1 MTRNGSPIVTPG
13 DANASRPRS
22 CVLALVVAAFVF
34 HATRVP
40 ALDCATIPDEEARRC
55 CALSL
60 PETSMTQTLR
70 ITLADSRGTLREIAG
85 DLAWKRLDDGRAG
98 VRIDVTEP
106 AADAGKSALLVQRI
120 DEDDLRAG
128 ARAYV
133 YDPGQRRDRLISVD
147 VLSGELLGLGISYE
161 DFAVIFGARNDLDFK
176 RLPDE
181 ELDGRQVI
189 VIQATPRDADA
200 AFDAG
205 MEYSRIVA
213 RFDSERCVALDTRFY
228 EQGSE
233 PRKLL
238 RADPAEIREH
248 DGRWVPHRLTLEEA
262 GSDAR
267 TTIGVETLEF
277 DPELHDVLFNRSS
290 LKRGR

>member
-1 MTRNGSPIVTPG
+1 MTRNGSSNVTSRHA
-13 DANASRPRS
+13 DARRPASRTLAVAVAG
-22 CVLALVVAAFVF
+22 VLCHAADVA
-34 HATRVP
+34 
-40 ALDCATIPDEEARRC
+40 ALDCAAIPDDEARRC

-60 PETSMTQTLR
+60 PAQSMTQTLR
-70 ITLADSRGTLREIAG
+70 ITLADAQGTLREIAG
-85 DLAWKRLDDGRAG
+85 DLAWKRLEDGRAG
-98 VRIDVTEP
+98 VRIEVTEP
-106 AADAGKSALLVQRI
+106 ASDAGKTALLVQRI

-161 DFAVIFGARNDLDFK
+161 DFAVIFGARNDLEFK

-181 ELDGRQVI
+181 ELDGRQAI
-189 VIQATPRDADA
+189 VIEATPRDADA

-205 MEYSRIVA
+205 MVYSRIVA
-213 RFDSERCVALDTRFY
+213 RFDNERCVPLDTRFY

-248 DGRWVPHRLTLEEA
+248 AGRWVPHRLTLEETGA
-262 GSDAR
+262 DTR
-267 TTIGVETLEF
+267 TTIGVEAVAF

>member
-1 MTRNGSPIVTPG
+1 MTRNDSPIVTPG
-13 DANASRPRS
+13 HANASRPRS
-22 CVLALVVAAFVF
+22 CMLALVVAGFMF

-40 ALDCATIPDEEARRC
+40 ALDCAAIPDEEARRC

-60 PETSMTQTLR
+60 PEESMTQTLR
-70 ITLADSRGTLREIAG
+70 VTLADAQGTLREIAG
-85 DLAWKRLDDGRAG
+85 DLAWKRLEDGRAG

-106 AADAGKSALLVQRI
+106 AADAGKSALLIQRV
-120 DEDDLRAG
+120 DDDLRAG

-133 YDPGQRRDRLISVD
+133 YDPGQRRDRLVSVD

-189 VIQATPRDADA
+189 VLEATPRDADA

-228 EQGSE
+228 EHGSE

-248 DGRWVPHRLTLEEA
+248 DGRWIAHRLTLEET
-262 GSDAR
+262 GSDTR
-267 TTIGVETLEF
+267 TTIGVEELVF
-277 DPELHDVLFNRSS
+277 DPQLHDVLFNRSS

>member
-1 MTRNGSPIVTPG
+1 MTWNDSSNVTPG
-13 DANASRPRS
+13 RTDSLRPQTYM
-22 CVLALVVAAFVF
+22 LALVVASVTF
-34 HATRVP
+34 HPARVA
-40 ALDCATIPDEEARRC
+40 ALDCAAIPDAEAQRC

-60 PETSMTQTLR
+60 PEESMTQTLR
-70 ITLADSRGTLREIAG
+70 VTLADAQGTLREIAG
-85 DLAWKRLDDGRAG
+85 DLAWKRLADGRAG

-106 AADAGKSALLVQRI
+106 AADAGKSALLIQRI
-120 DEDDLRAG
+120 DDDDLRAG

-181 ELDGRQVI
+181 ELDGQQVI
-189 VIQATPRDADA
+189 VIEATPHDADA

-205 MEYSRIVA
+205 MEYTRIVA

-248 DGRWVPHRLTLEEA
+248 GGRWVPHRLTLEET
-262 GSDAR
+262 GGDTR
-267 TTIGVETLEF
+267 TTIGVEDVVF